1 VTDAL
6 LAPLASALDGT
17 GELVAA
23 VSGEQWDLPTPCAD
37 WTVRQLV
44 DHLVG
49 GNRMSTRVLRGQPLP
64 PLDELGRRSHDDQLG
79 NDPARAYRTSAD
91 ELLEAI
97 RAPGVLERT
106 HTFPV
111 GTLPGPAV
119 VHLRTVETLVH
130 GWDLARAT
138 SRTVPFPDDLAEQE
152 LTFSRDLLGRLPEG
166 RHPFAPSR
174 PVADD
179 APAIDRLAALLGR
192 YPEQMWSG
200 EAAADGRGGRVG
212 PAG

>member
-1 VTDAL
+1 VTDVL
-6 LAPLASALDGT
+6 LAPLASALGGT

-49 GNRMSTRVLRGQPLP
+49 GNHMSTRVLRGQPLP
-64 PLDELGRRSHDDQLG
+64 PLDELGCRSHDDQLG

-166 RHPFAPSR
+166 RHPFAPPR

-200 EAAADGRGGRVG
+200 RTV
-212 PAG
+212 